1 MAIVDSTGA
10 KLTKAQLLAKTT
22 AVAQP
27 PVVKFTEDI
36 WETSQFPGGK
46 SFEDGKGAKRSKLF
60 IAGQEVSQG
69 AIDAMYAASVATFGS
84 IVPASGLAAGGTNVT
99 ITGTGFSGARGV
111 TLGGVAATNFKVLSD
126 TKITCTTGPHAAGA
140 VAVVIQD
147 ASGDVTAAGAYT
159 YS

>member
-1 MAIVDSTGA
+1 MAIVDSTGT

-36 WETSQFPGGK
+36 WETAAFSGGAD
-46 SFEDGKGAKRSKLF
+46 FEDGPNSKRSKLY
-60 IAGQEVSQG
+60 IVGQEVPQ
-69 AIDAMYAASVATFGS
+69 AEIDAMYTASAAAFTSITPATG
-84 IVPASGLAAGGTNVT
+84 PAAGNTNVT
-99 ITGTGFSGARGV
+99 IVGSGFSGTRGV
-111 TLGGVAATNFKVLSD
+111 TLGGVAATSFKVVSD
-126 TKITCTTGPHAAGA
+126 TKITCKTGAHAAGA

-159 YS
+159 YV